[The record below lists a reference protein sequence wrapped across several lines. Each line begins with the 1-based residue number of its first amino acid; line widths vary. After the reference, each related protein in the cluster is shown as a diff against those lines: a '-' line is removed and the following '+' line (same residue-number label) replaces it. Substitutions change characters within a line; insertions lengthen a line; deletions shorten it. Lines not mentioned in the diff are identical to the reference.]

1 MFLLDDIWIQRK
13 FEKIVQKY
21 SIYTELTIK
30 IHICI
35 KDRQGT
41 FMDCFFAVRKERGLY
56 NNCFIYKITRFY
68 WCSLLQNFGLP
79 FT

>member
-1 MFLLDDIWIQRK
+1 MFILDDIWIQRK
-13 FEKIVQKY
+13 FEKIVQKD

-41 FMDCFFAVRKERGLY
+41 FMDCFFAVRKERG
-56 NNCFIYKITRFY
+56 
-68 WCSLLQNFGLP
+68 
-79 FT
+79 